1 MSEKKAFAYLRVSS
15 RGQASGHGFDRQE
28 EAIRAFARKER
39 IEITEVFRD
48 AHTGTEADRPAFVG
62 MLAAILSNGVRTI
75 IVESLDRLAR
85 DIVVQTGLLG
95 ELRRRGV
102 ALIAAN
108 TGEEVTAAD
117 DPMREALIS
126 IQGVFAQLDKKLLV
140 RKLRLAREAKRK
152 TEGRC
157 EGVRPFGSLPGEEA
171 IKRRILS
178 LRRGRGALSFAKIA
192 ARLNAEKIRTRSG
205 GQWAPGIVFGIVKG
219 NARRRAVRQRAANLI
234 TKSANMRRNS

>member
-1 MSEKKAFAYLRVSS
+1 MSARKAFAYLRVSS
-15 RGQASGHGFDRQE
+15 RGQASGHGFERQE
-28 EAIRAFARKER
+28 EAIRAFARTAKV
-39 IEITEVFRD
+39 EIVSVFRD
-48 AHTGTEADRPAFVG
+48 AHTGTEADRPAFVE

-75 IVESLDRLAR
+75 VIESLDRLAR

-108 TGEEVTAAD
+108 TGEEVTTAD

-152 TEGRC
+152 TAGRC
-157 EGVRPFGSLPGEEA
+157 EGAKPFGSLPGEEA
-171 IKRRILS
+171 IRERILS
-178 LRRGRGALSFAKIA
+178 LRRGRSALSFAKIA
-192 ARLNAEKIRTRSG
+192 ARLNAEKIPTRSG
-205 GQWAPGIVFGIVKG
+205 GKWAPGIVFGIVKG
-219 NARRRAVRQRAANLI
+219 NARRRAVRQRATAPR
-234 TKSANMRRNS
+234 TVRHA